1 MRQGLLAMGQ
11 PLLVRVANQLLAKQQ
26 LFVGF
31 FLELVGDLVERLSRL
46 LGNAARRE
54 VPAMRRQLF
63 QILWSPMHFQ
73 RTLAWISRFG
83 RFAAVAAN
91 REPSG
96 VSCRR

>member
-1 MRQGLLAMGQ
+1 
-11 PLLVRVANQLLAKQQ
+11 
-26 LFVGF
+26 
-31 FLELVGDLVERLSRL
+31 
-46 LGNAARRE
+46 